1 MPQDGIPHDDTL
13 HSDSSQPPV
22 SEPEL
27 SRRQFLRTAGI
38 LGAGL
43 ALAGPAAA
51 QAGGNNSGSQSS
63 GQGSGQGSGQS
74 SSQSQPPPSPT
85 GINDDA
91 PSESSRR
98 TTGALGSSTPGP
110 SAPKAVL
117 DGPAAG
123 SGDIPRRP
131 LGKTGLTVSAL
142 GLGGHHLGDADSVNE
157 AMNIVH
163 EAIDTGITF
172 FDNCWEYHNGKS
184 ENWLGRALAGGRR
197 DKVVLMTKVCT
208 HGRTAPVAMK
218 MLEESLRRL
227 QTDHLDVWQIHAI
240 TYDNDPDLA
249 YAKNGV
255 LEAFEQAKQQG
266 KVRFVGFTG
275 HKDPGLHLRMVQM
288 GYPFDTAQLPLNP
301 FDHGFFSFEQQVL
314 PALNQR
320 QIAPLGMKSMNG
332 GGEAVKHGIVTAEE
346 LLRYSMSLPVA
357 TTIAGMESL
366 DVLHQNLRVAR
377 GFTPMTPA
385 EMADLRAR
393 CAPTAADGR
402 YEPYKVTI
410 RYDNP
415 ETRAGAH
422 GFPQDPKNKEIVDE
436 MQIGIGRPAAS
447 LPAGTVSPA

>member
-1 MPQDGIPHDDTL
+1 MPQDDPHYPTTA
-13 HSDSSQPPV
+13 
-22 SEPEL
+22 ETEL

-43 ALAGPAAA
+43 AIAGPVAA

-63 GQGSGQGSGQS
+63 GQTP
-74 SSQSQPPPSPT
+74 SQMQPPPTPS
-85 GINDDA
+85 GIYDNG

-110 SAPKAVL
+110 SAPKGVP
-117 DGPAAG
+117 DGPPAG
-123 SGDIPRRP
+123 SGEIPRRP

-163 EAIDTGITF
+163 EAIDTGVTF

-184 ENWLGRALAGGRR
+184 EDWLGRALTGGRR
-197 DKVVLMTKVCT
+197 DKIVLMTKVCT
-208 HGRTAPVAMK
+208 HGRTKQVAMQ

-240 TYDNDPDLA
+240 TYDNDPELA
-249 YAKNGV
+249 YAKGGV
-255 LEAFEQAKQQG
+255 LEAFDLAKQQG

-275 HKDPGLHLRMVQM
+275 HKDPGLHLKMLQL
-288 GYPFDTAQLPLNP
+288 GYPFDTTQLPLNP

-314 PALNQR
+314 PVLTQK
-320 QIAPLGMKSMNG
+320 QIGPLGMKSMNG
-332 GGEAVKHGIVTAEE
+332 GGEAVKHGLVTAEE
-346 LLRYSMSLPVA
+346 LLRYAMSLPVA

-377 GFTPMTPA
+377 GFTPMSPA
-385 EMADLRAR
+385 EMTELRAR

-402 YEPYKVTI
+402 YESYKVSI
-410 RYDNP
+410 KYDNP
-415 ETRAGAH
+415 ETRAAVH
-422 GFPQDPKNKEIVDE
+422 GFPQDPKNKEIIDE
-436 MQIGIGRPAAS
+436 LQTGIARPATGI
-447 LPAGTVSPA
+447 PAGTF